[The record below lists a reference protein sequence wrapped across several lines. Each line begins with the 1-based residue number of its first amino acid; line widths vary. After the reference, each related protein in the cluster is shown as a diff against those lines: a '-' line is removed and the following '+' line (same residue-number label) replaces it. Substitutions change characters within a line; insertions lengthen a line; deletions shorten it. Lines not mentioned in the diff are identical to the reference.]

1 MNVQDDEDFGFSSSD
16 EGALLE
22 LAGQASD
29 PIRRTSSSIS
39 QRSNSSLAASSLHD
53 FEASFSSMSRMKQVN
68 LFGKAVGA
76 TAAKPG
82 PAVRNPY
89 VTRLP
94 GEFVPLWAPRP
105 PISHHSLNHS
115 ALNTWIYPTNVAIR
129 DYQRN
134 IAERALLNNV
144 LCALPTGLGK
154 TLIAAVVML
163 NWYRWTK
170 DSKIV
175 FMAPTRPLVA
185 QQAEACYNLV
195 GIPRED
201 TAMLIGS
208 VASPAVREDIW
219 QEKRVFFVTP
229 QTIDNDLKRGVVDP
243 KKIVCLVVDEA
254 HRATGDYSYVKVVQF
269 VQRFNKELRVLAL
282 SATPGSSVE
291 AVQNVVTNLSISH
304 AEIRTET
311 SDDVVRYVQGVGVEH
326 VTADLPPEGQEIL
339 DMFAASLQ
347 PSLDQLVST
356 GAYFIRDATMINHYG
371 LFKARGEFR
380 QANTRPGQ
388 NRGGLMFKVDALFGL
403 LIPLAHA
410 MGLLKYH
417 GIKPFYSYLQQWEG
431 GFKRPGKYA
440 GELLKSDHY
449 KRLKHH
455 TQQIINSETFVS
467 HEKINLLVAT
477 LVNYFTDEE
486 VAADKSKVII
496 FCQYRT
502 SSAEILRVLENV
514 EDVKAH
520 MFFGQSMSKD
530 IDGGEGMSQQEQQ
543 RILEDF
549 KAGKYNTLVAT
560 SIGEEGLDIGQVDM
574 IICYDA
580 SSSPVRVLQRMGR
593 TGRFRKGRIVALLTE
608 REQNKWHEALAKYE
622 EIQEAI
628 CNIASFDFQ
637 PCQRILPDSVTP
649 QIELK
654 HIDIPVENEA
664 PPEPV
669 TNSSTKKS
677 KQKRTAK
684 KFNMPDGV
692 RTTFSTASSLLS
704 GALDD
709 ITPKARGRKSK
720 YDQENMDPNSLSS
733 PGHKRRRKSDSIP
746 PALVKSKQEM
756 DNTDYG
762 LLTPKEEREHK
773 QQYAR
778 VYEESVT
785 HISNTEYD
793 PVLEM
798 VRQGGKSTEVKI
810 GHSERTKLLQ
820 KFVRNVKTNNMG
832 ITPPQA
838 EDAVPGP
845 WDSRK
850 IIAGKLLTKETP
862 KERKS
867 KSSMID
873 IDLNIPSFDLSQATD
888 KFSSDDDILDV
899 HQLIEKHR
907 RSGVD

>member
-1 MNVQDDEDFGFSSSD
+1 MNVQDEEDFGFSSSD
-16 EGALLE
+16 EGALVE
-22 LAGQASD
+22 LAAQASD
-29 PIRRTSSSIS
+29 PVPRPSSSVS
-39 QRSNSSLAASSLHD
+39 QRSHSSVTESSLNDADASI
-53 FEASFSSMSRMKQVN
+53 SSMSRMKQVN
-68 LFGKAVGA
+68 LFGKAVGS
-76 TAAKPG
+76 TAARPG
-82 PAVRNPY
+82 PAIRNPY
-89 VTRLP
+89 VRRLP
-94 GEFVPLWAPRP
+94 GEFAPLWAPRP
-105 PISHHSLNHS
+105 QISHHSLNQA
-115 ALNTWIYPTNVAIR
+115 ALDTWVYPTNVAIR

-134 IAERALLNNV
+134 IAERSLLNNV

-163 NWYRWTK
+163 NWYRWTA
-170 DSKIV
+170 DSKII

-185 QQAEACYNLV
+185 QQAEACYKLV

-269 VQRFNKELRVLAL
+269 IQRFNKELRVLGL

-291 AVQNVVTNLSISH
+291 AVQNVITNLNISH

-311 SDDVVRYVQGVGVEH
+311 SEDVAQYVQGVGVEH
-326 VTADLPPEGQEIL
+326 ITANLPPDGQEIL

-356 GAYFIRDATMINHYG
+356 GAYFIRDAALISHYG
-371 LFKARGEFR
+371 LFKARGDFR
-380 QANTRPGQ
+380 QANSRPGQ
-388 NRGGLMFKVDALFGL
+388 NRGGLLFKVDALFGL

-417 GIKPFYSYLQQWEG
+417 GIKPFYSYLQQWESG
-431 GFKRPGKYA
+431 IKKPGKYVS
-440 GELLKSDHY
+440 ELLRTDQY
-449 KRLKHH
+449 KRLKHRA
-455 TQQIINSETFVS
+455 QQIINAESFVS

-477 LVNYFTDEE
+477 LVDYFTDEE

-502 SSAEILRVLENV
+502 SSAEILRVLEDV

-520 MFFGQSMSKD
+520 MFFGQSTSKD

-543 RILEDF
+543 RILDDF

-580 SSSPVRVLQRMGR
+580 SASPVRVLQRMGR

-608 REQNKWHEALAKYE
+608 REQSKWHEALAKYE

-628 CNIASFDFQ
+628 CNVSSFEFQ

-649 QIELK
+649 EIELK
-654 HIDIPVENEA
+654 HIDIPVENKA
-664 PPEPV
+664 PAEPV
-669 TNSSTKKS
+669 TNTSAKKS
-677 KQKRTAK
+677 KQKRSAK

-692 RTTFSTASSLLS
+692 RTAFTTASRLLT
-704 GALDD
+704 GDMDD
-709 ITPKARGRKSK
+709 STPKKRGRKSK
-720 YDQENMDPNSLSS
+720 YNQENLDPNSVDLPS
-733 PGHKRRRKSDSIP
+733 GKRRKSDSIYP
-746 PALVKSKQEM
+746 TLVKSKQEM
-756 DNTDYG
+756 DNTDFG
-762 LLTPKEEREHK
+762 LLTPKEESKLK
-773 QQYAR
+773 QRYAR
-778 VYEESVT
+778 VYEASVT
-785 HISNTEYD
+785 HIHNQEYD
-793 PVLEM
+793 PILEM
-798 VRQGGKSTEVKI
+798 ADNDGKSTEVTI
-810 GHSERTKLLQ
+810 GHSKRTQQLQ
-820 KFVRNVKTNNMG
+820 QFVKHVSHNNISIG
-832 ITPPQA
+832 PSQA
-838 EDAVPGP
+838 GDAVPGP

-850 IIAGKLLTKETP
+850 VVSGRLLGEQSPNEKRT
-862 KERKS
+862 

-888 KFSSDDDILDV
+888 KFSSDDDMLDV
-899 HQLIEKHR
+899 HKLIEKHS

>member
-1 MNVQDDEDFGFSSSD
+1 MNVQDDEDFGYSSSD
-16 EGALLE
+16 EAALLE
-22 LAGQASD
+22 LERQTND
-29 PIRRTSSSIS
+29 PDPTTSSSVPLRSTLSLTARS
-39 QRSNSSLAASSLHD
+39 QHDLSSSN
-53 FEASFSSMSRMKQVN
+53 MSRMKQVN

-76 TAAKPG
+76 AAAKPG
-82 PAVRNPY
+82 PTVRNPF
-89 VTRLP
+89 TRLP

-105 PISHHSLNHS
+105 QISHHLLNHS

-154 TLIAAVVML
+154 TLIAAVLML

-195 GIPRED
+195 GIPRAD

-208 VASPAVREDIW
+208 VASPAVREEIW
-219 QEKRVFFVTP
+219 QERRVFFVTP

-254 HRATGDYSYVKVVQF
+254 HRATGDYSYVKVVQYI
-269 VQRFNKELRVLAL
+269 QRFNKELRILAL

-291 AVQNVVTNLSISH
+291 AVQNVITNLNISH
-304 AEIRTET
+304 AEIRTEK
-311 SDDVVRYVQGVGVEH
+311 SDDVVQYVQGVRVEH
-326 VTADLPPEGQEIL
+326 ITADLPAEGQEIL
-339 DMFAASLQ
+339 GMFAASLQ
-347 PSLDQLVST
+347 SSLDQLVGT
-356 GAYFIRDATMINHYG
+356 GAYFIRDATQINHYG
-371 LFKARGEFR
+371 LFKARGDFR
-380 QANTRPGQ
+380 QANSRPGQ

-417 GIKPFYSYLQQWEG
+417 GIKPFYSYLQQWESG
-431 GFKRPGKYA
+431 IKRPGKYA
-440 GELLKSDHY
+440 GDLLKSDQY

-455 TQQIINSETFVS
+455 TQQVINANTFVS

-477 LVNYFTDEE
+477 LVDYFADEE

-543 RILEDF
+543 RILKDF

-608 REQNKWHEALAKYE
+608 KEQSKWQEALAKYE
-622 EIQEAI
+622 AIQAAI
-628 CNIASFDFQ
+628 CNVSSFDFQ
-637 PCQRILPDSVTP
+637 PCQRILPESVTP

-654 HIDIPVENEA
+654 RIDIPIENKS
-664 PPEPV
+664 PPEPI
-669 TNSSTKKS
+669 TNSSVREPNR
-677 KQKRTAK
+677 KRSLK

-692 RTTFSTASSLLS
+692 RTSFTTASSLIS
-704 GALDD
+704 GDMD
-709 ITPKARGRKSK
+709 SPTERGGRKSK
-720 YDQENMDPNSLSS
+720 YDQENLDPNS
-733 PGHKRRRKSDSIP
+733 PGHKRRRKSASTP
-746 PALVKSKQEM
+746 PTLVRSKQEM
-756 DNTDYG
+756 ANTDCG
-762 LLTPKEEREHK
+762 LLTSKEECDLK
-773 QQYAR
+773 QRYAT

-798 VRQGGKSTEVKI
+798 IDHDGRSTEVKI
-810 GHSERTKLLQ
+810 EHSKSTKLLQ
-820 KFVRNVKTNNMG
+820 EFATNVKSNN
-832 ITPPQA
+832 IRIEPPAA

-850 IIAGKLLTKETP
+850 IITGKLSTKEP
-862 KERKS
+862 QKGRLK

-873 IDLNIPSFDLSQATD
+873 IDLNIPSFDLSQPTD
-888 KFSSDDDILDV
+888 NFSSDDDMLDV
-899 HQLIEKHR
+899 HQLIERHIQ
-907 RSGVD
+907 SAVD

>member
-1 MNVQDDEDFGFSSSD
+1 MNVQDDEDFGYSSSD
-16 EGALLE
+16 EAALLE
-22 LAGQASD
+22 LEREAND
-29 PIRRTSSSIS
+29 PDPTSSSS
-39 QRSNSSLAASSLHD
+39 VPLRNTLSLTGGSLQDVSSSN
-53 FEASFSSMSRMKQVN
+53 MSRLKQVN

-76 TAAKPG
+76 AATKPG
-82 PAVRNPY
+82 PTVRNSF
-89 VTRLP
+89 TRLP
-94 GEFVPLWAPRP
+94 REFVPMWAPQP
-105 PISHHSLNHS
+105 QISHHSLNHS
-115 ALNTWIYPTNVAIR
+115 ALNTWIYPTNVGIR

-163 NWYRWTK
+163 NWYRWTR

-185 QQAEACYNLV
+185 QQAEACYKLV
-195 GIPRED
+195 GIPRAD

-208 VASPAVREDIW
+208 VASPAVREEIW

-229 QTIDNDLKRGVVDP
+229 QTLDNDLKRGVVDP

-254 HRATGDYSYVKVVQF
+254 HRATGDYSYVKVVQY
-269 VQRFNKELRVLAL
+269 VQRFNKELRILAL

-291 AVQNVVTNLSISH
+291 AVQNVITNLNISH
-304 AEIRTET
+304 AEIRTEK
-311 SDDVVRYVQGVGVEH
+311 SDDVVQYVQGVGVEH
-326 VTADLPPEGQEIL
+326 ITADLPTEGQEIL
-339 DMFAASLQ
+339 GMFAASLQ
-347 PSLDQLVST
+347 PSLDQLVGT
-356 GAYFIRDATMINHYG
+356 GAYFIRDATQINHYG
-371 LFKARGEFR
+371 LFKARGDFR
-380 QANTRPGQ
+380 QVNTRPGQ

-417 GIKPFYSYLQQWEG
+417 GIKPFYSYLQQWETG
-431 GFKRPGKYA
+431 IKRPGKYA
-440 GELLKSDHY
+440 GDLLKSDLY

-455 TQQIINSETFVS
+455 TEQVISASTFVS

-477 LVNYFTDEE
+477 LVDYFADEQ
-486 VAADKSKVII
+486 VAAEKSKVII

-520 MFFGQSMSKD
+520 VFFGQSMSKD

-608 REQNKWHEALAKYE
+608 KERSKWQEALAKYE
-622 EIQEAI
+622 EIQAAI
-628 CNIASFDFQ
+628 CNVSSFDFQ
-637 PCQRILPDSVTP
+637 PCQRILPESVTP
-649 QIELK
+649 QIELT
-654 HIDIPVENEA
+654 HIDIPIDNKS

-669 TNSSTKKS
+669 TNSSVRNPR
-677 KQKRTAK
+677 QKRSAK

-692 RTTFSTASSLLS
+692 STSFRTAASLIS
-704 GALDD
+704 GESMSPTD
-709 ITPKARGRKSK
+709 RGRKSK
-720 YDQENMDPNSLSS
+720 YDQENLDPNSLESS
-733 PGHKRRRKSDSIP
+733 RGHKRRKSASTP
-746 PALVKSKQEM
+746 PTLARSKEEM
-756 DNTDYG
+756 ANTNCG
-762 LLTPKEEREHK
+762 LLTAKEEVELK
-773 QQYAR
+773 QRYAT

-785 HISNTEYD
+785 HIGNTEYD

-798 VRQGGKSTEVKI
+798 VEHDGSSTEMKI
-810 GHSERTKLLQ
+810 GHSQRTKLLQ
-820 KFVRNVKTNNMG
+820 KFVTNVKDNT
-832 ITPPQA
+832 IHIDPPQA

-850 IIAGKLLTKETP
+850 IISGKLFTKESQ
-862 KERKS
+862 KERLK

-873 IDLNIPSFDLSQATD
+873 IDLNIPSFDLSQPTD
-888 KFSSDDDILDV
+888 NFSSDDDMLDV
-899 HQLIEKHR
+899 HQLLERHR
-907 RSGVD
+907 QSAVD